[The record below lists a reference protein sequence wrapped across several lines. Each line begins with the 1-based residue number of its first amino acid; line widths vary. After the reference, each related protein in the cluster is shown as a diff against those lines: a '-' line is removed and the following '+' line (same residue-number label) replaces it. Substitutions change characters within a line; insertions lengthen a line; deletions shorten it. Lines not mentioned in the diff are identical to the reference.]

1 MNNQGF
7 YGLLHKTIL
16 NLVLSQHHDA
26 QARGDSANTSESVS
40 WCAVFWHFV

>member
-26 QARGDSANTSESVS
+26 QLIFSWMVNGFAARSS
-40 WCAVFWHFV
+40 